1 LPVIVGIY
9 LNYQEGTKPPQSKGL
24 NIMAQALSFEERVR
38 QLSRD
43 VERMNLPENRRAA
56 QRRFQEGVDR
66 LEEETYASKT
76 LKLEIGALLRG
87 DVRLVLAR
95 DTNLEVREVKSFLSS
110 VFVLTARNAQQF
122 RELERVQAW
131 IRRIQES
138 N

>member
-1 LPVIVGIY
+1 
-9 LNYQEGTKPPQSKGL
+9 
-24 NIMAQALSFEERVR
+24 MAQALSFEERVR

-43 VERMNLPENRRAA
+43 VERMNLPESRRAA

-87 DVRLVLAR
+87 DVRLALAR